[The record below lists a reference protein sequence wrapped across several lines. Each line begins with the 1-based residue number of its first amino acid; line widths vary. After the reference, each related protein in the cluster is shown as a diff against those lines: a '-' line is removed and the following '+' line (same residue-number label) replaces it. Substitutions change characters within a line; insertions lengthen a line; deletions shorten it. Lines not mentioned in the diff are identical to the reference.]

1 MPTPRYV
8 LIANPGT
15 KRCET
20 YRRELLAFWAARG
33 VVPEVELV
41 PWADMVPRDGNL
53 DEVPAFD
60 RPAVVRMESPGKDD
74 QGTRLL
80 LEARAGDA
88 PAEPPRDWRAV
99 PLPKGLL
106 LRPGLFYRGFRRVL
120 LGLQKSFD
128 SRPHLAPTACPLAV
142 AAMFDKTVTAWKVKA
157 AGVPVPDMLGRP
169 VDAAALVPELV
180 FIHHWP

>member
-74 QGTRLL
+74 QVTRLL
-80 LEARAGDA
+80 LEAGARDD
-88 PAEPPRDWRAV
+88 PAEPPRDWRA
-99 PLPKGLL
+99 
-106 LRPGLFYRGFRRVL
+106 RPPPDGVL
-120 LGLQKSFD
+120 L
-128 SRPHLAPTACPLAV
+128 PPE
-142 AAMFDKTVTAWKVKA
+142 
-157 AGVPVPDMLGRP
+157 PVLRGGRP
-169 VDAAALVPELV
+169 L
-180 FIHHWP
+180 